1 MSLDGKQYYSV
12 IFDEVGISDAD
23 RQGCARAPS
32 PLILL
37 TRLNELRTVRAKEW
51 NSCHVASPA
60 KWGALARIVLAS
72 ACLPGSSTDGLCL
85 PRCVCPR
92 PSTAHAPSATTAGT
106 TGRAKSNQRG
116 PLGESATTARHHGG
130 HWETRRNNYCT
141 SLDWLLLTPSL
152 SVSRLGDFPVVPDT
166 WITIEGDPNKLGA
179 VRCFARLQARDGHF
193 IPLRF
198 PPRSQPQSLASPGPC
213 RRARPAPLASVA
225 RPHTLWSCQPKRK
238 PQ

>member
-72 ACLPGSSTDGLCL
+72 ACLPGSRRVMLAPLCL
-85 PRCVCPR
+85 PP
-92 PSTAHAPSATTAGT
+92 PIHSTCTFRDNSRHNWTSQEQPERSA
-106 TGRAKSNQRG
+106 RG
-116 PLGESATTARHHGG
+116 KCNHGQTSWWPLGNTQKQLVHKPGLAAADTK
-130 HWETRRNNYCT
+130 
-141 SLDWLLLTPSL
+141 SLRLA
-152 SVSRLGDFPVVPDT
+152 SR
-166 WITIEGDPNKLGA
+166 
-179 VRCFARLQARDGHF
+179 
-193 IPLRF
+193 RF
-198 PPRSQPQSLASPGPC
+198 P
-213 RRARPAPLASVA
+213 RRA
-225 RPHTLWSCQPKRK
+225 
-238 PQ
+238 